1 MSSTT
6 IERPLAGDEPPSPA
20 STRGRARPGLRG
32 RLVSL
37 PLLAL
42 VSFLVLVP
50 VGFILLAA
58 WVDEVPRPGNI
69 SLSPTLDNFR
79 VLVADGVLKAA
90 GNSILIAVGSTV
102 LALLIGG
109 FLAFVT
115 ARTNI
120 PGKPLVFLIGLMPL
134 FLPSYVGALAWSI
147 LGSPGAGLINIA
159 FRDMGVTGPVID
171 AYSLAGV
178 VAVMADVLRAVCLPD
193 DS

>member
-69 SLSPTLDNFR
+69 
-79 VLVADGVLKAA
+79 
-90 GNSILIAVGSTV
+90 
-102 LALLIGG
+102 
-109 FLAFVT
+109 
-115 ARTNI
+115 
-120 PGKPLVFLIGLMPL
+120 
-134 FLPSYVGALAWSI
+134 
-147 LGSPGAGLINIA
+147 
-159 FRDMGVTGPVID
+159 
-171 AYSLAGV
+171 
-178 VAVMADVLRAVCLPD
+178 
-193 DS
+193 